1 MKNIKKNLGVT
12 LLALIVTIIVMLI
25 LILVSMQMTIG
36 KNGIIE
42 KANKAKI
49 EEEKAE
55 LLEKVKVCCICSSI
69 KGMEK
74 GKKEKNPEKILSSE
88 DFKSKYNIVGDNIT
102 DKEGHII
109 ETKKHIIDEIKNIT
123 SEQSEKNEENNFP
136 CQSEKCPK
144 VATINDCSRNLWPK
158 HVGGVEIVEDDK
170 DKLILKLIV
179 KNQKSSILFGQKNDP
194 KYEYI
199 YCNYNGEDRLK
210 NISPTNI
217 DFGNGE
223 KGKLK
228 NVFDCTSKDYLNGE
242 YILKFENVQDFAISP
257 MDGSDIDVEILQWG
271 KIISSNEDN
280 YISIHNVSEIY
291 EPEPDKIPITY
302 SNFKFYEIPEW
313 IFNKKVTSK
322 MMSRFMYSP
331 QIKRIP
337 EGLFKNCI
345 NVEKFMFT
353 FNECYQITEIPEKL
367 FENNTKVFWFHETF
381 WNTGITKI
389 PENLFKNNT
398 KAWVFNGTFALT
410 KIKEIP
416 EDLFKYNLNIEIFED
431 VFRSTNIEKIPKNI
445 FKYNKYVITFR
456 AAFYNCQKIEEI
468 PEGLFDHNEHVRNF
482 DRVFENCINLKKIP
496 GTLFNNKKEI
506 DQLGLVFRN
515 CISLEEIP
523 ENLFDNNKVA
533 FYYLLMFSNCKN
545 LKYIQQ
551 KILQHLSSVGI
562 YGSIYPGCTS
572 ASNYDSIP
580 EDLKKPEESVEE
592 DHNRDL
598 TINFKDGSYIILK
611 DRGKSFIMRT

>member
-12 LLALIVTIIVMLI
+12 LLTLIITIIVMLI
-25 LILVSMQMTIG
+25 LILVSIQMTIG

-42 KANKAKI
+42 KANKAKL

-55 LLEKVKVCCICSSI
+55 LLETVKVCCICSSI

-74 GKKEKNPEKILSSE
+74 GKKETNPEKILSSE
-88 DFKSKYNIVGDNIT
+88 NFKSKYNIVDDNIT
-102 DKEGHII
+102 DKKGHII
-109 ETKKHIIDEIKNIT
+109 ETKKHIIDEIQNIT
-123 SEQSEKNEENNFP
+123 SEQSEKSEENDFP

-199 YCNYNGEDRLK
+199 YYNYNGEDRLK
-210 NISPTNI
+210 NISPTDI

-228 NVFDCTSKDYLNGE
+228 NVFDYTSKDYLNGE

-337 EGLFKNCI
+337 EGLFKECTNA
-345 NVEKFMFT
+345 EKFMFT

-367 FENNTKVFWFHETF
+367 FENNTKVSWFHETF
-381 WNTGITKI
+381 WNTGIT
-389 PENLFKNNT
+389 
-398 KAWVFNGTFALT
+398 
-410 KIKEIP
+410 
-416 EDLFKYNLNIEIFED
+416 
-431 VFRSTNIEKIPKNI
+431 
-445 FKYNKYVITFR
+445 
-456 AAFYNCQKIEEI
+456 
-468 PEGLFDHNEHVRNF
+468 
-482 DRVFENCINLKKIP
+482 KIP

-533 FYYLLMFSNCKN
+533 FYYLLMFSNCRS
-545 LKYIQQ
+545 LKYIPQ

-562 YGSIYPGCTS
+562 YGSIYPGCTN

-580 EDLKKPEESVEE
+580 EDLKKPEESIEE
-592 DHNRDL
+592 DYNRDL

-611 DRGKSFIMRT
+611 DRGQSFIMRT